1 MKTSYP
7 KHLAILGLLAY
18 TLHGSCF
25 SVEAPGQQ
33 LPAELQRWMVPQSWT
48 RDTDG
53 PIVELGTPG
62 SFDDTHIF
70 APCVA
75 EEHGRF
81 SLWYCGSTG
90 SVARRVFA
98 MGLATSD
105 DGRRFR
111 KQEDNPV
118 FEFGD
123 ERHSILTPA
132 LLRDARG
139 RVLRENGRLRMWF
152 SSTDFSGKTGLHT
165 LHETFSEDGVQWL
178 RPSGPLLR
186 DVYAPTIFKEGTA
199 YKMWYTDVSADPW
212 VFRYAESPDGRQW
225 RVHGE
230 PVLGLDQDWE
240 SGRLFYPTVVKAE
253 DVYLMWYGSYWR
265 QQRSKTALGFAVSL
279 DGRKW
284 HKNPH
289 NPVFTPDPSRPW
301 ESHYTTSQSV
311 LPLADGGWRIWY
323 ASRKKPSF
331 VNKYF
336 AIGTATWDGIVLLD
350 E

>member
-1 MKTSYP
+1 MKTLYP
-7 KHLAILGLLAY
+7 KRLAVLGLLAF

-25 SVEAPGQQ
+25 SVRIRGQE
-33 LPAELQRWMVPQSWT
+33 LPAELQRWMVPQQWK

-53 PIVELGTPG
+53 PVVELGAPS

-75 EEHGRF
+75 EERGRF

-90 SVARRVFA
+90 SVAKRVFA

-123 ERHSILTPA
+123 ERHSILTPD
-132 LLRDARG
+132 LLRDAQG
-139 RVLRENGRLRMWF
+139 RVLREGGRLRMWF

-165 LHETFSEDGVQWL
+165 LHETFSKDGVQWTA
-178 RPSGPLLR
+178 PSGPLLK
-186 DVYAPTIFKEGTA
+186 DVYAPTILKEGA
-199 YKMWYTDVSADPW
+199 SYKMWYTDVSADPW

-230 PVLGLDQDWE
+230 PVLGHDQDWE
-240 SGRLFYPTVVKAE
+240 SGRLFYPTVLKAG
-253 DVYLMWYGSYWR
+253 DVYLMWYGSYW
-265 QQRSKTALGFAVSL
+265 SKYPNKTALGFAAST
-279 DGRKW
+279 DGINW
-284 HKNPH
+284 HKSPN
-289 NPVFTPDPSRPW
+289 NPVFRPDPNRPW

-311 LPLADGGWRIWY
+311 MRFQDGSWRIWY
-323 ASRKKPSF
+323 ASRKKPPF

-336 AIGTATWDGIVLLD
+336 AIGTARWAGPNS
-350 E
+350 ER